1 MFCVE
6 SIINRLYSLFLLW
19 KRYAVT
25 LLPRKGNWET
35 SITLNEMFD
44 KRPYE
49 DTNPNCISDFSGF
62 YAPPPKLTTYQTWLC
77 GTDTTLVTE
86 TSVRWKICQLLMANS
101 QQETLSLL
109 LCSLALFPYP
119 LYPFSS
125 SDSFPSFHSIT
136 LFPLLHFLNAH
147 AMSNFNFI
155 FKM

>member
-1 MFCVE
+1 ME

-62 YAPPPKLTTYQTWLC
+62 YAPPPQTNNISDLTMWHGHYSSNRNFRQVKDLPIVNGKFTARNP
-77 GTDTTLVTE
+77 VP
-86 TSVRWKICQLLMANS
+86 TSLFFGSFSLPFISFFFFRLIPFFPLYYPLS
-101 QQETLSLL
+101 PFTLS
-109 LCSLALFPYP
+109 
-119 LYPFSS
+119 
-125 SDSFPSFHSIT
+125 
-136 LFPLLHFLNAH
+136 
-147 AMSNFNFI
+147 
-155 FKM
+155 